1 MRVGIF
7 ETTHFEG
14 AYPVIKCFDNGANEI
29 TIFCYEES
37 YRQFQHL
44 FEGQME
50 KFSWVVKS
58 QQDSKYKFIYRIY
71 KETKSRKLDLLYL
84 NTISDNF
91 IFYAWILRFLKGVRV
106 VLTIHSINNFF
117 WKLPSLNLRAV
128 IRSVG
133 KKQLIKQVNEFN
145 VVAITL
151 VGYLR
156 TKLAASKTIYTVPGA
171 VYEQRKRELKPSEN
185 KKISRIVVP
194 GVIDARRRNYQDV
207 LKLAEL
213 INKTGMRI
221 SITLLGGLNKEFG
234 SSIIESIKNSP
245 DTADLKYYTAP
256 VVDQPEFDREMDDA
270 DIVLLP
276 ATVQTYI
283 LDGIYEE
290 YGVTQSTGTLFDIV
304 KHAKP
309 FIAPRNLR
317 VDPFLE
323 KSCLRYDSMEEIL
336 EIIQALEESPDVW
349 QDLQQKA
356 KIASTHYTI
365 EAVRKRNPGL
375 FENA

>member
-145 VVAITL
+145 VVAMTL
-151 VGYLR
+151 VDYLR
-156 TKLAASKTIYTVPGA
+156 TKLAASKIIYTVPGA
-171 VYEQRKRELKPSEN
+171 VYEQRKRELKPLEN

-194 GVIDARRRNYQDV
+194 GIIDARRRNYQDV
-207 LKLAEL
+207 LQLAEL

-323 KSCLRYDSMEEIL
+323 KSCLRYDSVDEIL

-349 QDLQQKA
+349 QDLQRKA

>member
-145 VVAITL
+145 VVAMTL
-151 VGYLR
+151 VDYLR
-156 TKLAASKTIYTVPGA
+156 TKLAASKIIYTVPGA
-171 VYEQRKRELKPSEN
+171 VYEQRKRELKPLEN

-194 GVIDARRRNYQDV
+194 GIIDARRRNYQDV
-207 LKLAEL
+207 LQLAEL

-356 KIASTHYTI
+356 KIASTYYTI

>member
-145 VVAITL
+145 VVAMTL
-151 VGYLR
+151 VDYLR
-156 TKLAASKTIYTVPGA
+156 TKLAASKIIYTVPGA
-171 VYEQRKRELKPSEN
+171 VYEQRKRELKPLEN

-194 GVIDARRRNYQDV
+194 GIIDARRRNYQDV
-207 LKLAEL
+207 LQLAEL

-309 FIAPRNLR
+309 FFAPRNLR

-323 KSCLRYDSMEEIL
+323 KSCLRYDSVDEIL

-349 QDLQQKA
+349 QDLQRKA

>member
-145 VVAITL
+145 VVAMTL
-151 VGYLR
+151 VDYLR
-156 TKLAASKTIYTVPGA
+156 TKLAASKIIYTVPGA
-171 VYEQRKRELKPSEN
+171 VYEQRKRELKPLEN

-194 GVIDARRRNYQDV
+194 GIIDARRRNYQDV
-207 LKLAEL
+207 LQLAEL

>member
-58 QQDSKYKFIYRIY
+58 QQESKYKFIYRIY

-234 SSIIESIKNSP
+234 SGIIESIKNSP
-245 DTADLKYYTAP
+245 HTADLKYYTAP

-309 FIAPRNLR
+309 FFAPRNLR

-323 KSCLRYDSMEEIL
+323 KSCLRYDSVDEIL

-349 QDLQQKA
+349 QDLQRKA

>member
-117 WKLPSLNLRAV
+117 WKLPRLNLRAV

-234 SSIIESIKNSP
+234 SGIIESIKNSP
-245 DTADLKYYTAP
+245 HTADLKYYTAP
-256 VVDQPEFDREMDDA
+256 VVDQPEFDRKMDDA

-309 FIAPRNLR
+309 FFAPRNLR

-323 KSCLRYDSMEEIL
+323 KSCLRYDSVDEIL

>member
-171 VYEQRKRELKPSEN
+171 VYEQRKRELKPLEN

-194 GVIDARRRNYQDV
+194 GIIDARRRNYQDV
-207 LKLAEL
+207 LQLAEL

-323 KSCLRYDSMEEIL
+323 KSCLRYDSVDEIL

>member
-234 SSIIESIKNSP
+234 SGIVESIKNSP
-245 DTADLKYYTAP
+245 HTADLKYYTAP

>member
-194 GVIDARRRNYQDV
+194 GIIDARRRNYQDV

>member
-145 VVAITL
+145 VVAMTL
-151 VGYLR
+151 VDYLR
-156 TKLAASKTIYTVPGA
+156 TKLAASKIIYTVPGA

-207 LKLAEL
+207 LQLAEL

-323 KSCLRYDSMEEIL
+323 KSCLRYDSVDEIL

>member
-171 VYEQRKRELKPSEN
+171 VYEQRKRELKPLEN

-194 GVIDARRRNYQDV
+194 GIIDARRRNYQDV
-207 LKLAEL
+207 LQLAEL

-234 SSIIESIKNSP
+234 SGIIESIKNSP
-245 DTADLKYYTAP
+245 HTADLKYYTAP